1 MRLIVAS
8 VLLLA
13 AASAQ
18 AAERIVTL
26 APHLAELVC
35 AVGAC
40 DRLVGVAEY
49 TDAPLQAAA
58 LPQVGNAFSVNLEA
72 VLALRPDLVLSW
84 DGGNSPELLRRLR
97 PLRLHVEAVTVRGLD
112 DIADALERVGV
123 LTGDLPEAQRAA
135 QAYRRQLAA
144 LREQY
149 AGRRRLRAF
158 YHTETDP
165 PFSINRSSP
174 IHAALDLCGADNVF
188 AAMPAIAGAVSLEAI
203 VAANPEVV
211 VFAQQEDPAAIARLW
226 TRLSVMPAADPA
238 RHVIVDANTLTRQS
252 PRVLDGIAQLCAG
265 IDRVRSTLAD

>member
-1 MRLIVAS
+1 MRLAVTAA
-8 VLLLA
+8 LLLA
-13 AASAQ
+13 AVSAH

-49 TDAPLQAAA
+49 TDAPPQAAA

-72 VLALRPDLVLSW
+72 VLARRPDLVLSW

-97 PLRLHVEAVTVRGLD
+97 PLQLRVEPVTVRGLD
-112 DIADALERVGV
+112 DIGDALERVGE
-123 LTGDLPEAQRAA
+123 LTGDRAA
-135 QAYRRQLAA
+135 ALEAAQGYRQRLQAVRR
-144 LREQY
+144 EY

-165 PFSINRSSP
+165 PFSVNRNSP
-174 IHAALDLCGADNVF
+174 IHAALALCGADNVF
-188 AAMPAIAGAVSLEAI
+188 AGMPAIAGAVSLEAI
-203 VAANPEVV
+203 VAADPDLVV
-211 VFAQQEDPAAIARLW
+211 YAQQEDPAAIARLW
-226 TRLSVMPAADPA
+226 TRLSALPAADPA

-252 PRVLDGIAQLCAG
+252 PRVLDGIEQLCAG
-265 IDRVRSTLAD
+265 IDRVRRTLD